1 MPLVHDAARLRS
13 ASSAYF
19 NVAANQPPQPHMPT
33 QCAQASLRTNI
44 DVDDLDGRDALP
56 LGAYAKSEECLIY
69 IIISRPTNFRHFDG
83 LDDMPSMFNDASMPV
98 RRRRSFRPLELSI
111 YLPDGC
117 GHLSPL
123 PDFEDAECWTSLPSH
138 LTRPAEA
145 HIRVRDSRTSSISSH
160 PSASSYLIQRKPV
173 AVHSRRSSVQSQ
185 NSTVT
190 HERRLSGTT
199 MGTMATPTLA
209 LLPENS
215 PMTVDHTLEKTT
227 LQRSRTS
234 GTLSP
239 SRVLSRLPSP
249 SRSRAN
255 TAPSRPGSLRRTKT
269 DVDDAIR
276 ELNTIVEEHRASAY
290 RSSNQSSTM
299 INRPPPSPSHH
310 VPYIA
315 PSMRMH
321 VRSETL
327 SDIGSAFSA
336 PLGFKPLPTTP
347 ESEIPGRRTTA
358 GLSLAPPAFSYNGP
372 LTSNP
377 ITPPPPATPTTPIA
391 RLGAWIKRSTSSLA
405 SSSRPA
411 TPKTADS
418 FYRCETQ
425 PAPPLPASRPSTAG
439 SRTLHTRQDS
449 QESNGTATVTLF
461 SSCPSTRS
469 GSPTPTSHSL
479 STVATSSPPRKLRR
493 VPAPL
498 TLVKEK
504 EIAVEA
510 ALASARSTRS
520 FMNAKPPMSPNFH
533 LLKGMEITAKDV
545 GINGRR
551 SIMAPSPGA
560 VGVAF

>member
-1 MPLVHDAARLRS
+1 
-13 ASSAYF
+13 
-19 NVAANQPPQPHMPT
+19 
-33 QCAQASLRTNI
+33 
-44 DVDDLDGRDALP
+44 
-56 LGAYAKSEECLIY
+56 
-69 IIISRPTNFRHFDG
+69 
-83 LDDMPSMFNDASMPV
+83 MPV

-123 PDFEDAECWTSLPSH
+123 PDFDGEDGWASLSSQ
-138 LTRPAEA
+138 LERPAEA
-145 HIRVRDSRTSSISSH
+145 HVRERDSRTSSLSSN
-160 PSASSYLIQRKPV
+160 PSFIIQRKPV
-173 AVHSRRSSVQSQ
+173 GGQSRRSSVQSQ
-185 NSTVT
+185 KSTTT

-199 MGTMATPTLA
+199 MGTMATPTLGY
-209 LLPENS
+209 LPEHS
-215 PMTVDHTLEKTT
+215 QMLEKPTI
-227 LQRSRTS
+227 QRSRTS

-239 SRVLSRLPSP
+239 ARVLSRLPSP
-249 SRSRAN
+249 SRNRAN
-255 TAPSRPGSLRRTKT
+255 TAPSSRPGSLRRTRT

-276 ELNTIVEEHRASAY
+276 ELNTIIEERRASAY
-290 RSSNQSSTM
+290 RSHAQSPAL

-347 ESEIPGRRTTA
+347 EAGTLTRRATM
-358 GLSLAPPAFSYNGP
+358 GLTLAPPSFSHTGP
-372 LTSNP
+372 LNSNP

-391 RLGAWIKRSTSSLA
+391 RLGAWLKRSTSTLA
-405 SSSRPA
+405 SSSRPT

-418 FYRCETQ
+418 FYKCEPH
-425 PAPPLPASRPSTAG
+425 PALPTSSSRPSTAG
-439 SRTLHTRQDS
+439 SRTLHTRQES

-461 SSCPSTRS
+461 SSSYPSSTRS
-469 GSPTPTSHSL
+469 PSPTHSL

-498 TLVKEK
+498 TLVKDK
-504 EIAVEA
+504 EIAAEA
-510 ALASARSTRS
+510 GLLSARSTTRS
-520 FMNAKPPMSPNFH
+520 FMNEKPPMSPNFD
-533 LLKGMEITAKDV
+533 LLKGMEISAKDV

-551 SIMAPSPGA
+551 SLMALSPGA

>member
-1 MPLVHDAARLRS
+1 
-13 ASSAYF
+13 
-19 NVAANQPPQPHMPT
+19 
-33 QCAQASLRTNI
+33 
-44 DVDDLDGRDALP
+44 
-56 LGAYAKSEECLIY
+56 
-69 IIISRPTNFRHFDG
+69 
-83 LDDMPSMFNDASMPV
+83 MPSMFNDASMPV

-315 PSMRMH
+315 PSM
-321 VRSETL
+321 
-327 SDIGSAFSA
+327 
-336 PLGFKPLPTTP
+336 
-347 ESEIPGRRTTA
+347 
-358 GLSLAPPAFSYNGP
+358 
-372 LTSNP
+372 
-377 ITPPPPATPTTPIA
+377 
-391 RLGAWIKRSTSSLA
+391 
-405 SSSRPA
+405 
-411 TPKTADS
+411 
-418 FYRCETQ
+418 Q
-425 PAPPLPASRPSTAG
+425 
-439 SRTLHTRQDS
+439 
-449 QESNGTATVTLF
+449 
-461 SSCPSTRS
+461 
-469 GSPTPTSHSL
+469 
-479 STVATSSPPRKLRR
+479 
-493 VPAPL
+493 
-498 TLVKEK
+498 K

>member
-1 MPLVHDAARLRS
+1 
-13 ASSAYF
+13 
-19 NVAANQPPQPHMPT
+19 
-33 QCAQASLRTNI
+33 
-44 DVDDLDGRDALP
+44 
-56 LGAYAKSEECLIY
+56 
-69 IIISRPTNFRHFDG
+69 
-83 LDDMPSMFNDASMPV
+83 
-98 RRRRSFRPLELSI
+98 
-111 YLPDGC
+111 
-117 GHLSPL
+117 
-123 PDFEDAECWTSLPSH
+123 
-138 LTRPAEA
+138 
-145 HIRVRDSRTSSISSH
+145 
-160 PSASSYLIQRKPV
+160 
-173 AVHSRRSSVQSQ
+173 
-185 NSTVT
+185 
-190 HERRLSGTT
+190 

-276 ELNTIVEEHRASAY
+276 ELNTIVEERRASAY

-315 PSMRMH
+315 PSM
-321 VRSETL
+321 
-327 SDIGSAFSA
+327 
-336 PLGFKPLPTTP
+336 P
-347 ESEIPGRRTTA
+347 
-358 GLSLAPPAFSYNGP
+358 
-372 LTSNP
+372 
-377 ITPPPPATPTTPIA
+377 
-391 RLGAWIKRSTSSLA
+391 
-405 SSSRPA
+405 
-411 TPKTADS
+411 
-418 FYRCETQ
+418 
-425 PAPPLPASRPSTAG
+425 
-439 SRTLHTRQDS
+439 
-449 QESNGTATVTLF
+449 
-461 SSCPSTRS
+461 
-469 GSPTPTSHSL
+469 
-479 STVATSSPPRKLRR
+479 TSSPPRKLRR